1 MYEKNENEPL
11 PRREATLKN
20 FATPSETK
28 SRRLQ
33 YLKSLNYFMF
43 RCTRDVQKQ
52 PAILTPPRWHATAH
66 QPSSDWL
73 LLDAGCGKSPFPF
86 N

>member
-20 FATPSETK
+20 YATPSETK

-33 YLKSLNYFMF
+33 YLKKFKLLHVQVHK
-43 RCTRDVQKQ
+43 RCPKTTSHPYSSTMACHRSSTKQ
-52 PAILTPPRWHATAH
+52 
-66 QPSSDWL
+66 
-73 LLDAGCGKSPFPF
+73 
-86 N
+86 